1 MIELSVD
8 DELYMYWNI
17 HLLYTELTNAAL
29 PPVMFVVDAVSVVS
43 VTATTH
49 PSTDAL
55 AVVAVMV
62 TVVPIAT
69 AV

>member
-43 VTATTH
+43 VTATTN